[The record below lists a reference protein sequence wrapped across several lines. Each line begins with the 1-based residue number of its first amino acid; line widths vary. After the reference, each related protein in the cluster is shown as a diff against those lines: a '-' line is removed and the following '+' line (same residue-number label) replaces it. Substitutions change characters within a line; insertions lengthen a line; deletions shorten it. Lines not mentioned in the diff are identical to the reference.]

1 MQVNYFSPE
10 FRAPP
15 RAGHKYLDLSFL
27 CYICRVQTSEFPFY
41 DPFLYYTDPG
51 KRNLKAGNSNHTFYI
66 LMEYNTN
73 RSKLIMPEYGR
84 NIQQMVDYVRTIQDP
99 EVRQRNARSIIELMG
114 VLNPH
119 LKNVEDFRHK
129 LWDHLFLIADFD
141 IDVAS
146 PYPLPTKEKLFRRPD
161 PVPYPKVHRKNRH
174 LGKNLGAVIDKAL
187 AETDEEKRRGFTHSI
202 AYYMKLAYTNWHREP
217 VHDDMIKEELSEITG
232 GELNYTAGGIKVR
245 FDNNRQ
251 GQPQQGNG
259 NGNNNNGGAHKK
271 NANARNN
278 NFKGNNNQARNG
290 NNNNNNNKNNNGNN
304 NKNRNNN
311 NNKNRQNKP
320 GA

>member
-1 MQVNYFSPE
+1 
-10 FRAPP
+10 
-15 RAGHKYLDLSFL
+15 
-27 CYICRVQTSEFPFY
+27 
-41 DPFLYYTDPG
+41 
-51 KRNLKAGNSNHTFYI
+51 
-66 LMEYNTN
+66 
-73 RSKLIMPEYGR
+73 MPEYGR
-84 NIQQMVDYVRTIQDP
+84 NIQQMVDYVRTIEDP

-141 IDVAS
+141 IEVDS
-146 PYPLPTKEKLFRRPD
+146 PYPLPTKEKLFRKPD
-161 PVPYPKVHRKNRH
+161 PIPYPKVHRKNRH
-174 LGKNLGAVIDKAL
+174 LGKNLSAVIDKAL
-187 AETDEEKRRGFTHSI
+187 TETDEEKRRGFTHSI

-217 VHDDMIKEELSEITG
+217 VHDDMIKEELSEITK

-245 FDNNRQ
+245 FDNTNRQ
-251 GQPQQGNG
+251 GQPNQGNG
-259 NGNNNNGGAHKK
+259 NGNGGAHKK

-278 NFKGNNNQARNG
+278 FKGNNNNNPSRNNNGNNNNKNGNG
-290 NNNNNNNKNNNGNN
+290 NNNNN
-304 NKNRNNN
+304 KNRNNNN